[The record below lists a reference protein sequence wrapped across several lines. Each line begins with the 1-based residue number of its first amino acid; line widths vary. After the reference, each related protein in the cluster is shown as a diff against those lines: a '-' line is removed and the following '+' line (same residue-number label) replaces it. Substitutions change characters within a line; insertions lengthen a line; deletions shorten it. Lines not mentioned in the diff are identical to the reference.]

1 MKFVTFLALYIA
13 SVALTAFAQTPTGT
27 PTGTPTAAPTKY
39 CYDSELRL
47 KVKQDGEMKS
57 RSCAWVARKATK
69 QRCALGGG
77 AMAAACPKT
86 CGTCTTCADPAS
98 GFDGLRFRFDDND
111 GESIVRSCEWVA
123 NTSTILRCFL
133 TRNICRETCQ
143 VCTA

>member
-47 KVKQDGEMKS
+47 KVKQDGTMKS

-77 AMAAACPKT
+77 AVAAACPVT

-98 GFDGLRFRFDDND
+98 GSDGLRFRFEKD
-111 GESIVRSCEWVA
+111 EAFIVRSCDWVA
-123 NTSTILRCFL
+123 RESVNLRCFL
-133 TRNICRETCQ
+133 TGNICRKTCGA
-143 VCTA
+143 CTES